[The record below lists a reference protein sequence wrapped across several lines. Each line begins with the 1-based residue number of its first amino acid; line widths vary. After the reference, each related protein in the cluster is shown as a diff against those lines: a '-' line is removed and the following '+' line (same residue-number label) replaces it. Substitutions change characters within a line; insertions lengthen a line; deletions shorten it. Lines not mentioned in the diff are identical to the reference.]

1 MSGWL
6 DEFEAFSAFHAVV
19 AGCCALVM
27 TAACVIGLTLRSRDR
42 RDGGAREV
50 GFTVAVGWS
59 IVAWQVFA
67 TVWRVLPG
75 QWDVNESLP
84 MHLCRWNGWIVALC
98 LLHGHK
104 ERWRWTRALTFFWG
118 LGLSV
123 QGMITPMWTF
133 GAGSVEFWLYW
144 VGHLQIVGVAVY
156 ELVVRRY
163 SPTWPDLRLA
173 MVAGVLYAVFTGTLN
188 KVLGTNYSY
197 LGEWDYER
205 ASVVDRLGDYPERM
219 LAMGGGALV
228 LFVLMYFVMRGLRSI
243 GSRKATV
250 EV

>member
-1 MSGWL
+1 MGGWL
-6 DEFEAFSAFHAVV
+6 GEFEAFSLFHAVV
-19 AGCCALVM
+19 AGCCVLVM
-27 TAACVIGLTLRSRDR
+27 AAACVVGLVLRGRDR
-42 RDGGAREV
+42 GSGGRREV
-50 GFTVAVGWS
+50 RFAVAVGWS
-59 IVAWQVFA
+59 IVLWQLFA

-75 QWDVNESLP
+75 QWDLNESLP

-98 LLHGHK
+98 LIKGHMDG
-104 ERWRWTRALTFFWG
+104 WRWTRALTFFWG

-123 QGMITPMWTF
+123 QGMITPMWAF
-133 GAGSVEFWLYW
+133 GAGSVDFWLYW

-156 ELVVRRY
+156 DLVVRRF
-163 SPTWPDLRLA
+163 SARWGDLRFA
-173 MVAGVLYAVFTGTLN
+173 MIAGVLYALFTGTLN

-228 LFVLMYFVMRGLRSI
+228 LFVLMYLAARVVRAVGVRGS
-243 GSRKATV
+243 AV
-250 EV
+250 AE